1 MTEVTEA
8 KIEQI
13 EDADAN
19 KALRKKQGGFTL
31 LEIVIA
37 LAVLAVIIGVLAS
50 GLFQSQEDAKLQ
62 AARTQIMKD
71 FPSAIMRVVSISNSC
86 TKVDKARLIA
96 RGLPDKT
103 VWGTDWTVS
112 GATSSDITIVYP
124 TEAKDQVSLKDL
136 VDGIPTYTNDSSSNV
151 STITT
156 SGKNITVAYRCN

>member
-37 LAVLAVIIGVLAS
+37 LAVLAVILGVLAS

-103 VWGTDWTVS
+103 VWGTEWTVG
-112 GATSSDITIVYP
+112 GATSSAITITYP
-124 TEAKDQVSLKDL
+124 TEAKDTVSLSDL
-136 VDGIPTYTNDSSSNV
+136 VAGIPTYTSDSSSNI
-151 STITT
+151 STISAT
-156 SGKNITVAYRCN
+156 GKSITVAYRCN